1 MIGALF
7 NRCSCPEKRYSTTA
21 MFLGK
26 LISPDLDF
34 VGQSTFSRFNISVQA
49 INTVSNTSP
58 GFMTLYH
65 YSMGLLSGTEALA
78 QLKTLGEQGSLSLQ
92 DLDQHN
98 RNYVEVG
105 RDPSYQNKWALV

>member
-1 MIGALF
+1 
-7 NRCSCPEKRYSTTA
+7 
-21 MFLGK
+21 
-26 LISPDLDF
+26 
-34 VGQSTFSRFNISVQA
+34 
-49 INTVSNTSP
+49 
-58 GFMTLYH
+58 
-65 YSMGLLSGTEALA
+65 MGLLSGTEALA